1 MGSESSSRLTY
12 ADLEHFPD
20 DGLRR
25 EIIDGNLH
33 VTPSPFLRHQRV
45 AGRVFRAL
53 ADRLEGS
60 GGEAFIAP
68 LDVVFDRF
76 NVVEP
81 DVLAVT
87 ADKARMLGD
96 RHVYVVPD
104 LAVEVSSPSTR
115 GVDRLKK
122 RALYEPFGV
131 PEYWIVDLDAD
142 VIEAYVLRD
151 GRYAEPRRFSSSD
164 IVTSSVIQ
172 GFSRHFDELVPE

>member
-12 ADLEHFPD
+12 ADLEHFPN

-25 EIIDGNLH
+25 EIIDGVLH

-45 AGRVFRAL
+45 VGRIFRAL
-53 ADRLEGS
+53 ADVLEAA
-60 GGEAFIAP
+60 GGEAFSAP

-81 DVLAVT
+81 DVLAV
-87 ADKARMLGD
+87 AAEKAKMLGD

-104 LAVEVSSPSTR
+104 MAVEVSSPGTK

-122 RALYEPFGV
+122 RALYERFGV

-151 GRYAEPRRFSSSD
+151 GRYGEPSRFSPGD
-164 IVTSSVIQ
+164 IVTSAVIP
-172 GFSRHFDELVPE
+172 GFSRPFDELVPA